1 MRLTLCSHS
10 FRSRQFCC
18 LNALAG
24 KIAAKCFFKNT
35 AKQNPEK
42 LNFQL
47 SDDLSRTKQL
57 VQPMVS
63 FLIFD
68 VMSCGVG
75 APKLRPMHEVFPA
88 RGLSRRNYSLQD
100 LNTVL

>member
-1 MRLTLCSHS
+1 MFLSRKILAHGLKRLTTPARNLWRIRHG
-10 FRSRQFCC
+10 
-18 LNALAG
+18 LVEELALYI
-24 KIAAKCFFKNT
+24 KSLVT
-35 AKQNPEK
+35 P
-42 LNFQL
+42 
-47 SDDLSRTKQL
+47 DLSRTKQL

-68 VMSCGVG
+68 AMSCGVG